1 MLIILLFIFIIIFLL
16 NKGIIV
22 VSLKLFNLNFFRDLE
37 LVLNIW
43 RFIFLIIVLL
53 ITIRV
58 LFFSFSYIS
67 VYSVQRFILLY
78 LLFVLR
84 IFWLILNNN
93 FYWIIFGWDGLGV
106 VSFLLIVFYINYER
120 VTNGLFTLF
129 QNRLGDLFFVIFILF
144 IFTTS
149 LNSNIVLKS
158 GFLILILGACVKRAQ
173 FPFNAWLLAA
183 IRAPTPI
190 SSLVHSSTLV
200 VAGVYI
206 LLQYSYCLIERL
218 NILKYLRILTL
229 VVRLFG
235 LINEFD
241 IKKLIAYS
249 TIRHVGLILFL
260 IRIQLYKITFFHLVV
275 HAMFK
280 SLIFMCFGFT
290 ILRSFH
296 RQDKRLVSYINLSP
310 IIKILYYYACFCLI
324 GLPFLRGFFSK
335 DFIVEKAM
343 EINFEIRNIFLLLL
357 FLSVR
362 IYYSIKLLSLYSS
375 IYVLNIVELQLS
387 GIVGLLIILFVSVRI
402 INVFIRI
409 VFRVSLE
416 LFSYKIIIYLFIL
429 GFLILRVLTKLNFKW
444 RVYSKWVNIS
454 ELWFYNW
461 YILDQFMYS
470 RILSVLEYT
479 VSLSNVKYILLIN
492 WWVIVLVIIIF

>member
-1 MLIILLFIFIIIFLL
+1 
-16 NKGIIV
+16 
-22 VSLKLFNLNFFRDLE
+22 
-37 LVLNIW
+37 
-43 RFIFLIIVLL
+43 
-53 ITIRV
+53 
-58 LFFSFSYIS
+58 
-67 VYSVQRFILLY
+67 
-78 LLFVLR
+78 
-84 IFWLILNNN
+84 
-93 FYWIIFGWDGLGV
+93 
-106 VSFLLIVFYINYER
+106 
-120 VTNGLFTLF
+120 LF
-129 QNRLGDLFFVIFILF
+129 QNRLGDLFFVIFILL

-158 GFLILILGACVKRAQ
+158 GFLVLILGACVKRAQ

-218 NILKYLRILTL
+218 NILKYLRVLTL
-229 VVRLFG
+229 IVRLFG

-375 IYVLNIVELQLS
+375 MYVLNIVELQLS
-387 GIVGLLIILFVSVRI
+387 GIVGLLIILIVSVRI

-416 LFSYKIIIYLFIL
+416 LLSYKIIIYLFIL
-429 GFLILRVLTKLNFKW
+429 GFLILRVLTKLNFK
-444 RVYSKWVNIS
+444 
-454 ELWFYNW
+454 
-461 YILDQFMYS
+461 
-470 RILSVLEYT
+470 
-479 VSLSNVKYILLIN
+479 
-492 WWVIVLVIIIF
+492 